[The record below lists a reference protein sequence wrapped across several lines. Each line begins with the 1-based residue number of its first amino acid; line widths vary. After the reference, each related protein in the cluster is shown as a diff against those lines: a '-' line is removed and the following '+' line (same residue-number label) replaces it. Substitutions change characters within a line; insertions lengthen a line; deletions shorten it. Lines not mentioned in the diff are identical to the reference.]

1 MSERPTFSPFW
12 HRVRAMR
19 PRLRPHVQITRQH
32 YRGQRWHVVHDPAT
46 NNFFRLSPIAHEYVS
61 LLDGRRTVE
70 EVWHAA
76 LTRHEDDAPTQ
87 NEVIQ
92 LLSQLYNSNLLSVE
106 ASPEVEQLLGRGRE
120 RTKKKVQQQA
130 IGLMYFRVKLFNPDR
145 FLTLIEPVLR
155 PLLNRW
161 GFLAWCALVLLA
173 LFTVLPEWEA
183 LRGGFGSAIAP
194 SNWGWMIV
202 VFIVTKFI
210 HETGHG
216 VICKRFGGQV
226 PEFGVMML
234 VLLPAPYVDASA
246 CWAFPSKWQRI
257 AVGAGGMLFELFV
270 AAIAAFVW
278 VATRDTQGLAHQL
291 AYNAML
297 TASISTVLFNANP
310 LMRFDGYY
318 MLADLLEVPN
328 LMQRSTQ
335 MLKHLA
341 QKYIYRVREGTPPS
355 SSRSEQAILVVYGV
369 LAMAYRVFLFFSI
382 TLYVMGKLFAIGL
395 ILAVWTAAM
404 WFILPVGAFI
414 HWLAT
419 GTQIAEF
426 RARAVFT
433 SIGLAVLLALAV
445 GVIPAPDRR
454 RAAGV
459 VEGEARSGVYFGA
472 DGFVRTAHARPGDRV
487 AEGEPIVTLESPE
500 LAADLAA
507 TRAKLAEAEAIERAA
522 TSSGNE
528 AQAQVG
534 RDRVTTL
541 RDVLGILTEKSAKLV
556 VRAPHDGV
564 VVGADPASF
573 VGSYAKAGKQV
584 CEVVDT
590 AHRRIAATLT
600 QTEASWLVAL
610 AREDYRVEMRTV
622 SRVGDVVEGGSVRVV
637 EAGQRELPH
646 AALGFAGGGTIE
658 TEQKDQRGT
667 VAKNP
672 LFKVFIEPKEGSALP
687 HGEPGERVSI
697 RFSLPA
703 KPLLAQWVDRLHKLV
718 QGRVDV

>member
-1 MSERPTFSPFW
+1 
-12 HRVRAMR
+12 MR

-61 LLDGRRTVE
+61 LLDGKRSVE
-70 EVWHAA
+70 EVWHLA
-76 LTRHEDDAPTQ
+76 LTRHDDDAPTQ

-106 ASPEVEQLLGRGRE
+106 TSPEVEQLLGRGRE
-120 RTKKKVQQQA
+120 RTKKKIQQQA
-130 IGLMYFRVKLFNPDR
+130 IGLMYFRVKLINPDR
-145 FLTLIEPVLR
+145 ILALIEPVLR
-155 PLLNRW
+155 PILNRW
-161 GFLAWCALVLLA
+161 GFLAWAVFVLVGLL
-173 LFTVLPEWEA
+173 TVLPDWDE

-194 SNWGWMIV
+194 SNWAWMIV
-202 VFIVTKFI
+202 VFVVTKLI

-226 PEFGVMML
+226 PELGVMML

-257 AVGAGGMLFELFV
+257 AVGAGGMIFELFV
-270 AAIAAFVW
+270 ASIAAFVW
-278 VATRDTQGLAHQL
+278 AATKHTGGLAHQL

-297 TASISTVLFNANP
+297 TASVSTVLFNANP

-318 MLADLLEVPN
+318 ILSDLLEVPN

-341 QKYIYRVREGTPPS
+341 LKHLYRVRESTPPS
-355 SSRSEQAILVVYGV
+355 SSRAEQTILAVYGA

-382 TLYVMGKLFAIGL
+382 TLYVMGKMFAIGL
-395 ILAVWTAAM
+395 ILAAWTAAM
-404 WFILPVGAFI
+404 WFILPVGGFI

-426 RARAVFT
+426 RGRAVFT
-433 SIGLAVLLALAV
+433 SIGLAVLVALAV

-454 RAAGV
+454 RAVGV
-459 VEGEARSGVYFGA
+459 VEGQARSGVYFGT
-472 DGFVRTAHARPGDRV
+472 DGFVRIAHVRPGDRV
-487 AEGEPIVTLESPE
+487 AVGEPIVTLESPE
-500 LAADLAA
+500 LAADLAT
-507 TRAKLAEAEAIERAA
+507 TRAKLSEAEAMERAA
-522 TSSGNE
+522 TARVGGEGE
-528 AQAQVG
+528 AQIA
-534 RDRVTTL
+534 RDRVSTL
-541 RDVLGILTEKSAKLV
+541 RAVLDTLAEKVTRLV
-556 VRAPHDGV
+556 VRAPHSGI
-564 VVGADPASF
+564 VVGTDPVRF
-573 VGSYAKAGKQV
+573 LGSYAKAGKQV
-584 CEVVDT
+584 CEVVDVD
-590 AHRRIAATLT
+590 HLRVAATLT

-610 AREDYRVEMRTV
+610 PRDEYRVEMREV
-622 SRVGDVVEGGSVRVV
+622 SRVGDVIEGGAVRVV
-637 EAGQRELPH
+637 EAGQHELPH

-658 TEQKDQRGT
+658 TEKKDQRGT

-672 LFKVFIEPKEGSALP
+672 LFTVYIEPATGTTLA

-703 KPLLAQWVDRLHKLV
+703 KPLLAQWVDRLHKMV